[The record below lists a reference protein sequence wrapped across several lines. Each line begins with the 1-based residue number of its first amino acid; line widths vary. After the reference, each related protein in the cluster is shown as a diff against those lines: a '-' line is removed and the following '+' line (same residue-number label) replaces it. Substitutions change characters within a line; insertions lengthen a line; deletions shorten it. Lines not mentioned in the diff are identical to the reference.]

1 MNKLL
6 IFLLP
11 FIALYSQSQTMDQ
24 DPKRVT
30 LKKVVPG
37 MCVPSK
43 QVLELY
49 GGNPDE
55 VEPKCMIDKEELTE
69 RLNSDLSFLKNHP
82 EFKGRGM
89 ISIVIN
95 CEGKVIGWSEVVKS
109 KNRELND
116 EILAYLMKQ
125 DFEWEAGKYKEEK
138 IDSIYSFSYQI
149 VRGKLRLN

>member
-6 IFLLP
+6 ILLMP
-11 FIALYSQSQTMDQ
+11 FIALYSESQTMDEA
-24 DPKRVT
+24 PKRVT
-30 LKKVVPG
+30 LKKVVSG

-55 VEPKCMIDKEELTE
+55 VEPKCIIDKEELTE

>member
-1 MNKLL
+1 MNYPL
-6 IFLLP
+6 IFILF
-11 FIALYSQSQTMDQ
+11 FISFHSQSQTIDQ
-24 DPKRVT
+24 GPKRVT
-30 LKKVVPG
+30 LKKAIPG
-37 MCVPSK
+37 MCIPSK

-55 VEPKCMIDKEELTE
+55 VEPKCMLDKEELSI
-69 RLNSDLSFLKNHP
+69 RLNADLSFLKTHP

-109 KNRELND
+109 KNGELND

-125 DFEWEAGKYKEEK
+125 DLEWEAGKYKEEK
-138 IDSIYSFSYQI
+138 IDSVYSFSYQI